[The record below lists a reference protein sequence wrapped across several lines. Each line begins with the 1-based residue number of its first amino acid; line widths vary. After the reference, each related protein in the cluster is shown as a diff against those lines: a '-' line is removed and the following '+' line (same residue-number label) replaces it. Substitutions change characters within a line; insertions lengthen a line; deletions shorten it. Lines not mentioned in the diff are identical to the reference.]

1 MNNNIIEILELI
13 LTGLKDENV
22 ELSDLSKIF
31 GAEPK
36 EEPSDPLERDAD
48 ELENVEP
55 QSKDSFRYFLESEQM
70 FFTTE
75 VRSELI
81 QLQSMGL
88 ISGKEVEQLI
98 ETAIFKDF
106 KLIDRE
112 ELKNLLPAIII
123 SNNRATGSNFVLGN
137 NSIN

>member
-31 GAEPK
+31 GGEPK
-36 EEPSDPLERDAD
+36 EETVDSLERNAD
-48 ELENVEP
+48 ELENVVP

-70 FFTTE
+70 FFTKE
-75 VRSELI
+75 VRGELI

-88 ISGKEVEQLI
+88 ITGKEVEQLI

-112 ELKNLLPAIII
+112 ELKNLLPSIILAN
-123 SNNRATGSNFVLGN
+123 SKSSGSSFALGN
-137 NSIN
+137 DSIN

>member
-22 ELSDLSKIF
+22 ELSDLSRIF

-36 EEPSDPLERDAD
+36 EEPSDPLERHAD

>member
-31 GAEPK
+31 GGEPK
-36 EEPSDPLERDAD
+36 EESVDPLETNAD
-48 ELENVEP
+48 ELEKVEP

-70 FFTTE
+70 FFTKE
-75 VRSELI
+75 VRGELI

-88 ISGKEVEQLI
+88 ITGKEVEQLI

-112 ELKNLLPAIII
+112 ELKNLLPSIIVAN
-123 SNNRATGSNFVLGN
+123 SKSSGSNFVLGN
-137 NSIN
+137 DSIN

>member
-31 GAEPK
+31 GGEPK
-36 EEPSDPLERDAD
+36 EESVDPLERNAD

-70 FFTTE
+70 FFTKE
-75 VRSELI
+75 VRGELI

-88 ISGKEVEQLI
+88 ITGKEVEQLI

-112 ELKNLLPAIII
+112 ELKNLLPSIII
-123 SNNRATGSNFVLGN
+123 ANNKSTGSSFVLGN
-137 NSIN
+137 DSIN